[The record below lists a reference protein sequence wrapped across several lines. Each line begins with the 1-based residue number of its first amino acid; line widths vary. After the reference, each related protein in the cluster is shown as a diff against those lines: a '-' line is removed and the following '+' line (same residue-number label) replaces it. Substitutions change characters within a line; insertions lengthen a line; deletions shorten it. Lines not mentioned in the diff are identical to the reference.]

1 MSDELDLLT
10 VKVQRILAD
19 FLNDVRINDRGGFM
33 IPYESTMVVVD
44 PRQLEGDRTAV
55 LVFALMNQ
63 NVPVTPALFEWVAI
77 NTDNFMFGHIGMRV
91 SEDGKTANLV
101 FTHTLLGDYLDPEE
115 LKQAVGAVATT
126 ADDLDE
132 EIQDRFGGERWVDPA
147 AETET
152 DD

>member
-1 MSDELDLLT
+1 MSEQLDLLT

-19 FLNDVRINDRGGFM
+19 FLNDVRLNDRGGFM
-33 IPYESTMVVVD
+33 IPYESTMVVVE
-44 PRQLEGDRTAV
+44 PKELENERTAV

-63 NVPVTPALFEWVAI
+63 NVPATPALYEWVAR
-77 NTDNFMFGHIGMRV
+77 NTDNFMFGHIGIRV
-91 SEDGKTANLV
+91 DEEGKFANLV

-126 ADDLDE
+126 ANDLDE
-132 EIQDRFGGERWVDPA
+132 EVQDRFGGERWVDPA
-147 AETET
+147 GDAN

>member
-19 FLNDVRINDRGGFM
+19 FLSDVRLNDRGGFM
-33 IPYESTMVVVD
+33 IPYESTMVVCE
-44 PRQLEGDRTAV
+44 PRNLEGDRTAV
-55 LVFALMNQ
+55 LIFALMNQ
-63 NVPVTPALFEWVAI
+63 MVPVTPALFEWVAT

-91 SEDGKTANLV
+91 TEDGKHANLV

-115 LKQAVGAVATT
+115 LKQAVGAIATT
-126 ADDLDE
+126 ADELDE

-147 AETET
+147 DSKDEDE
-152 DD
+152 